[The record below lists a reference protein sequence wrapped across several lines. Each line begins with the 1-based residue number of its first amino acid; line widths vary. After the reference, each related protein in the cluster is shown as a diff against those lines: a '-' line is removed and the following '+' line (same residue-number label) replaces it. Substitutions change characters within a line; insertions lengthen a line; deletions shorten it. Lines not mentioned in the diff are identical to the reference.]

1 MKTFLKYQCG
11 QVNQVCNLM
20 KSFYIHVNI
29 VLPIDT
35 SASDTPELDTISTST
50 NQS

>member
-11 QVNQVCNLM
+11 QINQVYNLIR
-20 KSFYIHVNI
+20 SFYVLVNI

-35 SASDTPELDTISTST
+35 NASHGPELDTISTST